1 MKKTLLTA
9 AAAFIALAAV
19 SGCSSEETPSAN
31 AGILD
36 ATAAVES
43 CTGVT
48 EINMTASS
56 DGNKIS
62 MGTTGNISLKAEPF
76 FADMDVNITAN
87 DSVNAPVETNT
98 RLILE
103 QKDET
108 NTVYLLDENGEWLK
122 EVVDTED
129 FRVAASQY
137 DVMENGSTFMSSAS
151 NMQVTGTETVNG
163 RQVSV
168 YEGTIPRAILSDVLE
183 ITGSTALVGT
193 NIGPA
198 YYEECEDLPVK
209 IWVDEADV
217 IVGYEADLTDTVQS
231 LFNKLYEE
239 NDITDPSMVIQ
250 IESYT
255 AGGTVDDYNCDIDT
269 SLPQEALSAQEVN
282 SEGET
287 K

>member
-9 AAAFIALAAV
+9 AAAFITLAAV

-43 CTGVT
+43 FTGVT

-87 DSVNAPVETNT
+87 YSVNAPVETNT

-122 EVVDTED
+122 EVIDTED

-168 YEGTIPRAILSDVLE
+168 YEGTIPRAILSDFLE

-217 IVGYEADLTDTVQS
+217 IVGYEVDLTDTVQS

-269 SLPQEALSAQEVN
+269 ALPQEALSAQEVN